1 MKRNFTVATFVVT
14 EQKVLLLYH
23 RKLRKWLPPGGHI
36 EPNELPDEAAVRE
49 VKEETGID
57 VELIGERALPI
68 ETPRQLVIPQ
78 GIQVEPAGPGKEN
91 IDFVYFARPL
101 GSREIRKNDESLA
114 AGWYDK
120 QALQALPLTEVIAL
134 WVQKALQTFTSL

>member
-91 IDFVYFARPL
+91 IDFV
-101 GSREIRKNDESLA
+101 
-114 AGWYDK
+114 
-120 QALQALPLTEVIAL
+120 
-134 WVQKALQTFTSL
+134 